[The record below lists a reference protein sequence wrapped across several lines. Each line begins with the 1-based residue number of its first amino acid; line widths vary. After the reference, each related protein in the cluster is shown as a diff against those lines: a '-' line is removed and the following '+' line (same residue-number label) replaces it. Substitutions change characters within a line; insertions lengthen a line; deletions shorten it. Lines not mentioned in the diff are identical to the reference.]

1 MTKLTIQ
8 LDCKT
13 YRVARKYSPVPL
25 VINTYIESGDLVELQ
40 PQEEK
45 TEVIRDIR
53 KNPILQKLRTELES
67 MKTDDTYHTP
77 TLEIVSDVLNELEK
91 EQAKEIDRKD
101 TELYMHE
108 TYVKPTLEKE
118 TQPNS
123 SETPNSS
130 IPDWTPTP

>member
-45 TEVIRDIR
+45 TEVIPDIR

-77 TLEIVSDVLNELEK
+77 TLEIVSDVLNELEDK
-91 EQAKEIDRKD
+91 NTITGVLDN
-101 TELYMHE
+101 TEDLMEHLDSL
-108 TYVKPTLEKE
+108 KEKE